1 MGEMIKF
8 GIKLALTISTALAL
22 IAALAILFSTISSV
36 IPSIS
41 GSAFLVLREIF
52 QLFCLV
58 VPINFEAFFAM
69 LGSLFAFKVAYWASD
84 KMLWLI
90 DVLG

>member
-8 GIKLALTISTALAL
+8 GIKIGLTIATAVAL
-22 IAALAILFSTISSV
+22 CAALLILFNL
-36 IPSIS
+36 IPSLSTS
-41 GSAFLVLREIF
+41 GNSFYLVREVFRLIG
-52 QLFCLV
+52 LV
-58 VPINFEAFFAM
+58 FPIRVTVVF
-69 LGSLFAFKVAYWASD
+69 GVITTLFAFKVAYWASD